1 LRLSW
6 CVSATKGARL
16 VGQAR
21 RYGPGNAILLNK
33 FLNEHRKGGG
43 NAKRYRP
50 DRTTETTSCANPKNA
65 CTTSVHEI
73 DAGTDRPQCQISD
86 RILCDNSA
94 LHSGGGH
101 YCRIANW
108 GRQSKM
114 AYPVDRYLL
123 IASTVC
129 FLAAVVHTLVEL
141 RAGVFRPMRFNFFAI
156 GLGFIFQ
163 TAFLWIRGQEL
174 GRCPITNLFEVFV
187 FLAWSVALVYMLV
200 GPAYRL
206 SLMGAFTAPLVLL
219 LQGFALIAPIDT
231 RHPVAVP
238 ANSWLEFHASMSLV
252 AYGAFALACIAGVM
266 YLLQERQLKT
276 HQLHSI
282 FYHLPPLTNL
292 FAVITRL
299 LWWGFALYT
308 VGIVSGFFT
317 GHPLPRIQV
326 MAAIALWLLY
336 AAILQAR
343 HLQWLAPRRVAALC
357 IIGFSAALALL
368 WGITFT
374 AELHH
379 VP

>member
-1 LRLSW
+1 
-6 CVSATKGARL
+6 VE
-16 VGQAR
+16 
-21 RYGPGNAILLNK
+21 RY
-33 FLNEHRKGGG
+33 FL
-43 NAKRYRP
+43 
-50 DRTTETTSCANPKNA
+50 
-65 CTTSVHEI
+65 I
-73 DAGTDRPQCQISD
+73 IST
-86 RILCDNSA
+86 I
-94 LHSGGGH
+94 
-101 YCRIANW
+101 
-108 GRQSKM
+108 
-114 AYPVDRYLL
+114 
-123 IASTVC
+123 C
-129 FLAAVVHTLVEL
+129 FFAAVVHTVGEL
-141 RAGVFRPMRFNFFAI
+141 RAKVFRRVRFNFFAI
-156 GLGFIFQ
+156 GLGFLFQ
-163 TAFLWIRGQEL
+163 TAFLWIRGQQL

-187 FLAWSVALVYMLV
+187 FLAWSVALVYLLV
-200 GPAYRL
+200 GPTYRL

-219 LQGFALIAPIDT
+219 LQGFALILPIDT
-231 RHPVAVP
+231 RHPVTVP

-276 HQLHSI
+276 HHLHSI

-292 FAVITRL
+292 FAAITRL

-326 MAAIALWLLY
+326 VAAIALWLLY

-343 HLQWLAPRRVAALC
+343 HLKWLAPKRVAALS